1 MKNLIDY
8 ISFENEKTVSS
19 DKYIKESYEEL
30 KQDYANADGASGN
43 EKKALSSKYGTA
55 NKVKDIQKAIL
66 LKMREER
73 HTRKEFTNEDI
84 INFTRLDFPEKKFYD
99 ELGEEPIE
107 FVKFYAD
114 YYLQNLKKKRLD
126 RMIGQKL
133 NSYNTSIS
141 DRYMIKRYETILA
154 YLTANDKTD
163 EEKAKD
169 KSDAERFEM
178 IRKNL
183 IEKISSELE
192 DFKNKIIEMT
202 KRFAKRKYDEAP
214 KIIEK
219 CTEEIKELEQAL
231 VGKSFYEYYKTKEYK
246 RIETLRKTKS
256 KEKMI
261 LSKYP
266 TYKEYEESCV
276 KEAINQF
283 EHNVAAIADRVKEK
297 GLNIEN
303 VTCKDVFD
311 DPKFIEMRITD
322 GERSLWCRSIL
333 AAEYSD
339 KMIPHFRFIITE
351 RKGVK

>member
-1 MKNLIDY
+1 MKNLI
-8 ISFENEKTVSS
+8 E
-19 DKYIKESYEEL
+19 YIKESYEEL
-30 KQDYANADGASGN
+30 KQDYTNVDGASGN

-73 HTRKEFTNEDI
+73 HTRKEFNNEDVN
-84 INFTRLDFPEKKFYD
+84 NFNRLDFPEKKLYD

-107 FVKFYAD
+107 FVRFYAD
-114 YYLQNLKKKRLD
+114 YYLQNLKKRRLD
-126 RMIGQKL
+126 KMVGQKL

-141 DRYMIKRYETILA
+141 DRYVIKRYETILA
-154 YLTANDKTD
+154 YLTANDKTE

-169 KSDAERFEM
+169 KSDKERIEM
-178 IRKNL
+178 IKKNL
-183 IEKISSELE
+183 IEKISAELE
-192 DFKNKIIEMT
+192 GFKNKIIEMT
-202 KRFAKRKYDEAP
+202 KRFTKRKYDEAP

-219 CTEEIKELEQAL
+219 CTEEIKKLEQTF

-246 RIETLRKTKS
+246 KIEELRKTKS
-256 KEKMI
+256 KEKII

-266 TYKEYEESCV
+266 TYNEYEEACV
-276 KEAINQF
+276 NEAIRQF
-283 EHNVAAIADRVKEK
+283 ENNISAIADRVKEK

-303 VTCKDVFD
+303 VTCQDIFD

-351 RKGVK
+351 RKGAK

>member
-1 MKNLIDY
+1 MKKLID
-8 ISFENEKTVSS
+8 
-19 DKYIKESYEEL
+19 YIKESYEEL
-30 KQDYANADGASGN
+30 ITDYDAADSASGN

-55 NKVKDIQKAIL
+55 NKIKDIQKAIL

-73 HTRKEFTNEDI
+73 HNRKEFTVEDI
-84 INFTRLDFPEKKFYD
+84 TNFTRLDFPEKKLYD

-107 FVKFYAD
+107 FVRFYAD
-114 YYLQNLKKKRLD
+114 YYLQQLKKRRLD

-133 NSYNTSIS
+133 NSYSSAS
-141 DRYMIKRYETILA
+141 DRYMLKRYETILA

-169 KSDAERFEM
+169 KLDKERYEM

-183 IEKISSELE
+183 IDKITIELE

-202 KRFAKRKYDEAP
+202 KRFAKRKYEEAQ
-214 KIIEK
+214 KIIER
-219 CTEEIKELEQAL
+219 CTAEIKELEQML
-231 VGKSFYEYYKTKEYK
+231 VGKSFYEYYKSKEYK
-246 RIETLRKTKS
+246 RIEILRKTKS
-256 KEKMI
+256 KEGMI
-261 LSKYP
+261 LSKYSN
-266 TYKEYEESCV
+266 YKEYEKACV
-276 KEAINQF
+276 DEAIKQF
-283 EHNVAAIADRVKEK
+283 ELNIEAIAERVKEK

-322 GERSLWCRSIL
+322 GDRSLWCRSIL
-333 AAEYSD
+333 AAESST

-351 RKGVK
+351 RAGSK

>member
-1 MKNLIDY
+1 MKNLI
-8 ISFENEKTVSS
+8 E
-19 DKYIKESYEEL
+19 YIKESYEEL
-30 KQDYANADGASGN
+30 KQDYTNADGASGN

-73 HTRKEFTNEDI
+73 HTRKEFNNEDVN
-84 INFTRLDFPEKKFYD
+84 NFNRLDFPEKKLYD

-107 FVKFYAD
+107 FVRFYAD
-114 YYLQNLKKKRLD
+114 YYIQNLKKRRLD
-126 RMIGQKL
+126 KMVGQKL

-141 DRYMIKRYETILA
+141 DRYVIKRYETILA
-154 YLTANDKTD
+154 YLTANDKTE

-169 KSDAERFEM
+169 KSDKERIEM
-178 IRKNL
+178 IKKNL
-183 IEKISSELE
+183 IEKISAELE
-192 DFKNKIIEMT
+192 GFKNKIIEMT

-219 CTEEIKELEQAL
+219 CTEEIKKLEQTF

-246 RIETLRKTKS
+246 KIEELRKTKS
-256 KEKMI
+256 KEKII

-266 TYKEYEESCV
+266 TYNEYEKACV
-276 KEAINQF
+276 NEAIRQF
-283 EHNVAAIADRVKEK
+283 ENNIAAIADRVKEK

-303 VTCKDVFD
+303 VTCQDIFD

-322 GERSLWCRSIL
+322 GEKSLWCRSIL

-351 RKGVK
+351 RKGAK

>member
-1 MKNLIDY
+1 MKNLID
-8 ISFENEKTVSS
+8 
-19 DKYIKESYEEL
+19 YIKESYEEL
-30 KQDYANADGASGN
+30 KQDYTNADGASGN

-73 HTRKEFTNEDI
+73 HTRKEFTNEDVN
-84 INFTRLDFPEKKFYD
+84 NFNRLDFPEKKLYD

-107 FVKFYAD
+107 FIRFYAD
-114 YYLQNLKKKRLD
+114 YYLQNLKKRRLD
-126 RMIGQKL
+126 KMVGQKL

-141 DRYMIKRYETILA
+141 DRYVIKRYETILA
-154 YLTANDKTD
+154 YLTANDKTE

-169 KSDAERFEM
+169 KSDKERIEM
-178 IRKNL
+178 IKKNL
-183 IEKISSELE
+183 IEKISTELE
-192 DFKNKIIEMT
+192 GFKNKIIEMT
-202 KRFAKRKYDEAP
+202 KRFAKKKYDNAP

-219 CTEEIKELEQAL
+219 CDNEIAELE
-231 VGKSFYEYYKTKEYK
+231 KTFSDKPFYGYYKTKEYK
-246 RIETLRKTKS
+246 RIEELRKIKS
-256 KEKMI
+256 KEKII
-261 LSKYP
+261 LVKYP
-266 TYKEYEESCV
+266 TYKEYEEACV
-276 KEAINQF
+276 NEAIRQF
-283 EHNVAAIADRVKEK
+283 ENNIAAIADRVKEK

-303 VTCKDVFD
+303 VTCQDIFD

-351 RKGVK
+351 RKGAK